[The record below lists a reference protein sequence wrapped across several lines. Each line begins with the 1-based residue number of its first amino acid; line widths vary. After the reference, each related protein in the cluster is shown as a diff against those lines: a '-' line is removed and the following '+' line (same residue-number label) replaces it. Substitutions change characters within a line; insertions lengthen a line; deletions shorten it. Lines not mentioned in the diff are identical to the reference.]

1 MRSNQYIDIS
11 DLIANAFIG
20 LNENDKCEL
29 VINKLS
35 FSFIEKYGKK
45 LCEIYKE
52 KYPETSAVTIF
63 SREATAA
70 FFCQYS
76 NMFEEDG
83 QYVVLKNATT
93 KDLVEKFHRYIDHNF
108 LMVCLESYEVLR
120 KMYEESQEK
129 DNQIKFELINVDT
142 KDMAANLFIEIN
154 SMGRE
159 KTVRKLPISM
169 IEEYATTFID
179 TFNRKYF
186 SLNKKILYKNNI
198 EDIEH
203 IDAMYPSL
211 NENTYFTRN
220 DKKIILNEGVS
231 LGNLVKHYRR
241 KSSQIFVREIR
252 SDSLNINDI
261 YDEYLFNKN
270 AAKKE
275 KKLEC
280 KDIY

>member
-20 LNENDKCEL
+20 LNQNDKCEL

-52 KYPETSAVTIF
+52 KYPATSAVTIF

-169 IEEYATTFID
+169 IEEYAESFVD

-231 LGNLVKHYRR
+231 LGNLVKHYRKKVHR
-241 KSSQIFVREIR
+241 
-252 SDSLNINDI
+252 
-261 YDEYLFNKN
+261 YLL
-270 AAKKE
+270 E
-275 KKLEC
+275 K
-280 KDIY
+280 